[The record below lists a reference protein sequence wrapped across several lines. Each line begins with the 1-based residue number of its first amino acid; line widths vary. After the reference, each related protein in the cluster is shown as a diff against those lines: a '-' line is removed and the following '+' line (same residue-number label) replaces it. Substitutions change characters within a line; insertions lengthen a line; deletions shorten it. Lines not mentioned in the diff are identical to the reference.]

1 MKKTIFRHQH
11 DVVHSLV
18 LVLLVLLLASSNI
31 LSGCDSSA
39 ATTGIPAE
47 STTASATPS
56 PTPEMTTT
64 VQPTSTP
71 QPTLEPSPTPLP
83 QPVNPMT
90 GEPLVRA
97 EAEGQRPVAI
107 MINNHRSAVP
117 QIGIGSADI
126 LCEMLV
132 EGGITRMLAVFA
144 DVVAIPEIG
153 SVRSGRHDYID
164 LAGGLDAIYV
174 HIGASYLANEQFS
187 RQGTA
192 HIDLHNYS
200 SAYWRDPD
208 WSKNRGYEH
217 SVKTTGELLQA
228 AIAKAGYRMTVREG
242 QKTAFNFRPYG
253 SELTPAK
260 GDPAL
265 KVTIP
270 YSDYCTATFTYSET
284 TSLYQK
290 GQFGKDQIDLAT
302 GQPLQFTNLFIL
314 MTRVVVVDAGI
325 LKDAALEAGSGFYV
339 SGGQWQAITWKKGK
353 TNDSFIFMDQDGNE
367 LLVNP
372 GKSYLGI
379 VPDSKDIKFR

>member
-1 MKKTIFRHQH
+1 MKKTIFRHQYGMFRYPI
-11 DVVHSLV
+11 LV
-18 LVLLVLLLASSNI
+18 MLILLLASGNL

-39 ATTGIPAE
+39 ATTDVPAQ
-47 STTASATPS
+47 SSTASATPS

-64 VQPTSTP
+64 VQPASTP
-71 QPTLEPSPTPLP
+71 QPTPEPSPTPLP
-83 QPVNPMT
+83 QPVNPIT

-97 EAEGQRPVAI
+97 EADGQRPIAI

-117 QIGIGSADI
+117 QIGIGSADMI
-126 LCEMLV
+126 CEMLV
-132 EGGITRMLAVFA
+132 EGGITRLLAVFA
-144 DVVAIPEIG
+144 DVAAIPEIG
-153 SVRSGRHDYID
+153 SIRSGRHDYID

-174 HIGASYLANEQFS
+174 HIGASYLANDQFS
-187 RQGTA
+187 QQGTA
-192 HIDLHNYS
+192 HIDLHNYA

-217 SVKTTGELLQA
+217 SVKTTGDRLQA
-228 AIAKAGYRMTVREG
+228 AIAKAGYRMTVRGG
-242 QKTAFNFRPYG
+242 QKSAFNFRLYG
-253 SELTPAK
+253 SDLIPAK

-270 YSDYCTATFTYSET
+270 YSDYCTATFTFDET
-284 TSLYQK
+284 TQLYHK
-290 GQFGKDQIDLAT
+290 GQFGKDHIDMAT
-302 GQPLQFTNLFIL
+302 GQPLQFTNIFIL

-325 LKDAALEAGSGFYV
+325 LKDAALESGSGFYV

-353 TNDSFIFMDQDGNE
+353 TNDSFVYMDQDGNE

-379 VPDSKDIKFR
+379 VPDSRTIKFK